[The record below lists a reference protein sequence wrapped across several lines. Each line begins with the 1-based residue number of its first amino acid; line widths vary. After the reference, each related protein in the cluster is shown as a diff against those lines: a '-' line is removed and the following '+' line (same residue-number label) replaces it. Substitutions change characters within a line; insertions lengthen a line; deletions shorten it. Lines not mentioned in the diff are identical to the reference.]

1 MIDGNSSSAQ
11 LIHRNGKM
19 LPNIPE
25 LNPELELDRNN
36 VIILKGH
43 KSDVFICAFNP
54 RVDLV
59 ASGSGDGTAR
69 IWHSPE
75 SFAPYNPSH
84 IETNCVVLNHRNP
97 TQLEDSQADVTSID
111 WDSSGNYLA
120 TGCYDGVA
128 RIWSRDGWF
137 IRLNPN

>member
-1 MIDGNSSSAQ
+1 MIDGNSSVQ
-11 LIHRNGKM
+11 LIRRNDKT
-19 LPNIPE
+19 LPNIPD

-54 RVDLV
+54 RDDLV

-69 IWHSPE
+69 IWRSPDN
-75 SFAPYNPSH
+75 FAPYSPSH
-84 IETNCVVLNHRNP
+84 VETNCLVLNHRNP
-97 TQLEDSQADVTSID
+97 AQLEDSQADVTSID
-111 WDSSGNYLA
+111 WDSSGNFLA

-128 RIWSRDGWF
+128 RIWSRDGEF
-137 IRLNPN
+137 NRMN